1 MRRILG
7 LVDDSPIA
15 TAVAATAATIAQG
28 NALELDLLAF
38 VESDDVTDRIIPA
51 LDGSSPPWQPRLS
64 TRPIR
69 SGLAAEL
76 ADESVAAVIL
86 GASSSGDKPDGL
98 GHIARMIATT
108 SARPLVL
115 VPPFAAPL
123 VGDDLEFLLPLDGH
137 RRTTESVMLAVE
149 ELFAPIGTV
158 VPLHVFGQATI
169 PMFVSSDEDRAV
181 IAAEFAA
188 QHMVPIAQE
197 ATAPR
202 LRLGE
207 AGDEIMAYITR
218 QDADAVILCW
228 KQRLEAGRAEVVRR
242 ILTDGRTVVVL
253 VPVR

>member
-15 TAVAATAATIAQG
+15 TAVAATAATIARV

-38 VESDDVTDRIIPA
+38 VESDDVTDRITPA
-51 LDGSSPPWQPRLS
+51 LDDASPPWRPRLS
-64 TRPIR
+64 TSPIR

-123 VGDDLEFLLPLDGH
+123 VGDDLQFLLPLDGH
-137 RRTTESVMLAVE
+137 RRTTESVM
-149 ELFAPIGTV
+149 V
-158 VPLHVFGQATI
+158 V
-169 PMFVSSDEDRAV
+169 S
-181 IAAEFAA
+181 
-188 QHMVPIAQE
+188 
-197 ATAPR
+197 PR
-202 LRLGE
+202 VQMPSG
-207 AGDEIMAYITR
+207 
-218 QDADAVILCW
+218 
-228 KQRLEAGRAEVVRR
+228 
-242 ILTDGRTVVVL
+242 
-253 VPVR
+253 